1 MTRTYRFRNGYY
13 RKTSAGSGYLSN
25 QKGIALVA
33 GLALMVVLT
42 VLSLVAIKYASVDI
56 KRTKDYTKTRQA
68 VHIAEAGI
76 HRALNYFNYDASG
89 DSPGEANNGFDDELV
104 GGADWPTGTF
114 TSIGLGSGGGTYS
127 VTIADN
133 ADGTATTTDADNTV
147 VLTSTGTISG
157 VTATLEAYIYRPQFK
172 SEYALLSEGDIDIN
186 GNSTTITGTSGAVH
200 SNSDVTQT
208 GNPTVDEGASATGS
222 CGGSDCTAGAS
233 EEFVPVLEPTDFLQ
247 YADYVFNADGSIDQ
261 QTSPGTFTEVE
272 PAPGGGGTTAYTGT
286 FNGFTH
292 GPQGWGTSGTPNL
305 EDAFFYFQEDF
316 TGQSVGTSGNPWT
329 ITLVATG
336 SIKWTGSA
344 EIQNWAGDTDH
355 TPDIQNLFLIAEND
369 ISISGMDQDT
379 TGVIACKDQFDIS
392 GGANLTGYIIGNNLT
407 TNDQTTVN
415 GTESSAK
422 GGVTITYNGD
432 IVAPVLSNKVSLL
445 SWQET

>member
-247 YADYVFNADGSIDQ
+247 YADYVFRADGSIDQ
-261 QTSPGTFTEVE
+261 QTSPGTFT
-272 PAPGGGGTTAYTGT
+272 
-286 FNGFTH
+286 
-292 GPQGWGTSGTPNL
+292 
-305 EDAFFYFQEDF
+305 
-316 TGQSVGTSGNPWT
+316 
-329 ITLVATG
+329 
-336 SIKWTGSA
+336 
-344 EIQNWAGDTDH
+344 
-355 TPDIQNLFLIAEND
+355 
-369 ISISGMDQDT
+369 
-379 TGVIACKDQFDIS
+379 
-392 GGANLTGYIIGNNLT
+392 
-407 TNDQTTVN
+407 
-415 GTESSAK
+415 
-422 GGVTITYNGD
+422 
-432 IVAPVLSNKVSLL
+432 
-445 SWQET
+445 